1 MIVGLKSF
9 SRFLIFLELYIR
21 KTTMEFLLLALLGL
35 GAAMMI
41 DTGGSSET
49 EQDNESVYNGTDGD
63 DFDDIV
69 TSEIEYDSYYAK
81 GGNDYLDFSFD
92 TPKLIDGGEG
102 DDGIANR
109 ANGDTLIGGA
119 GDDTILGDAGD
130 SISGGD
136 GNDEIHT
143 HTSMQDQPYSFID
156 AGTGNDTIVIDTSVD
171 VDSEY
176 TDLYV
181 TGGEGADHYDITLGW
196 QTSFWNQSDLDGTY
210 EVSPNIDI
218 QDFDP
223 SEDSISIG
231 IYDRP
236 EGQDSAITMELV
248 SEPVTS
254 DTGMEYI
261 NYIRLTSAET
271 DAEIGVTTIIK
282 LGHSSQDLSG
292 ANINLLSEPV
302 IF

>member
-1 MIVGLKSF
+1 
-9 SRFLIFLELYIR
+9 
-21 KTTMEFLLLALLGL
+21 MEFLLLALLGL

>member
-1 MIVGLKSF
+1 MT
-9 SRFLIFLELYIR
+9 FLI
-21 KTTMEFLLLALLGL
+21 LALMGL
-35 GAAMMI
+35 GAALLI
-41 DTGGSSET
+41 DVGDSSDA
-49 EQDNESVYNGTDGD
+49 EQDDTSVYNGTEGD
-63 DFDDIV
+63 DFDDIL

-92 TPKLIDGGEG
+92 TPKLINGGDA
-102 DDGIANR
+102 DDWISNR

-119 GDDTILGDAGD
+119 GNDTILGNSGD
-130 SISGGD
+130 SIEGGD
-136 GNDEIHT
+136 GDDTIET
-143 HTSMQDQPYSFID
+143 TSSMQDLPYSVID
-156 AGTGNDTIVIDTSVD
+156 AGAGNDTIAIDTNID
-171 VDSEY
+171 VDREY
-176 TDLYV
+176 TDIYV
-181 TGGEGADHYDITLGW
+181 SGGEGADHYDITLDW
-196 QTSFWNQSDLDGTY
+196 QTSFWNQPDLNGTY
-210 EVSPNIDI
+210 EVSPTIDI

-236 EGQDSAITMELV
+236 EGQDSEITMELV

-254 DTGMEYI
+254 DTGTVYD

-271 DAEIGVTTIIK
+271 DTEIGVTTTIS
-282 LGHSSQDLSG
+282 LGYSSQDLSG